1 MNTKIQRLNK
11 SLFLFIVNNFNL
23 LYNIGKK
30 DLGEFFMNNDLYNR
44 VSEFLKKYP
53 LTIAFRLSKHLK
65 VLEKHLNADE
75 EVIYIFPAQK
85 NPSPFDIFSTCVIAF
100 TNKRILIAQKRVV
113 PGYRIN
119 SITPDLFNDFQVY
132 KGLIFGKVDIDTVKE
147 MVQLSNLD
155 PRSLVEVETNLSE
168 YLLTM
173 KPKFVNKDEKTSN

>member
-1 MNTKIQRLNK
+1 M
-11 SLFLFIVNNFNL
+11 V
-23 LYNIGKK
+23 
-30 DLGEFFMNNDLYNR
+30 NNDLYNR

-100 TNKRILIAQKRVV
+100 TNKRILIAQKRVL

-132 KGLIFGKVDIDTVKE
+132 RGWIFGRVDIDTVKE
-147 MVQLSNLD
+147 VVQLSNLD
-155 PRSLVEVETNLSE
+155 PRSLVEIETNLSE
-168 YLLTM
+168 YLLKM
-173 KPKFVNKDEKTSN
+173 KPDMVCEVKKSEN

>member
-1 MNTKIQRLNK
+1 MCN
-11 SLFLFIVNNFNL
+11 
-23 LYNIGKK
+23 
-30 DLGEFFMNNDLYNR
+30 
-44 VSEFLKKYP
+44 
-53 LTIAFRLSKHLK
+53 
-65 VLEKHLNADE
+65 
-75 EVIYIFPAQK
+75 
-85 NPSPFDIFSTCVIAF
+85 AF
-100 TNKRILIAQKRVV
+100 TNKRILIAQKRVI

-155 PRSLVEVETNLSE
+155 PRSLVEIETNLSE

>member
-1 MNTKIQRLNK
+1 MVRT
-11 SLFLFIVNNFNL
+11 
-23 LYNIGKK
+23 
-30 DLGEFFMNNDLYNR
+30 ETYNR

-53 LTIAFRLSKHLK
+53 LTIAFRLNQHVKILD
-65 VLEKHLNADE
+65 KHLNEGE
-75 EVIYIFPAQK
+75 EIFYVFPAQK
-85 NPSPFDIFSTCVIAF
+85 NPNVFDIFSTCVIAF

-155 PRSLVEVETNLSE
+155 PRSLVEIETNLSE

-173 KPKFVNKDEKTSN
+173 KPKFVNKDKKTSD